1 MIAGAS
7 KPSQPETNVP
17 AGDVEL
23 PQDAFDEAERALDYH
38 HFCRRVW

>member
-23 PQDAFDEAERALDYH
+23 PQDAFDKAERALDYH